1 MFGTISFIYLE
12 RPIRRFGAS
21 IAERLAGRL
30 STDHPREIGALPQ
43 TAPNGAP
50 TASGA
55 IQPLELAKFGADA
68 PIRSLLGRASAVC
81 HSDATCLCLVRSGEN
96 TATPSHKS
104 P

>member
-55 IQPLELAKFGADA
+55 IQPLELAKLGLMPQQVIARQGFC
-68 PIRSLLGRASAVC
+68 SLSRRRHPLMLG
-81 HSDATCLCLVRSGEN
+81 T
-96 TATPSHKS
+96 
-104 P
+104 